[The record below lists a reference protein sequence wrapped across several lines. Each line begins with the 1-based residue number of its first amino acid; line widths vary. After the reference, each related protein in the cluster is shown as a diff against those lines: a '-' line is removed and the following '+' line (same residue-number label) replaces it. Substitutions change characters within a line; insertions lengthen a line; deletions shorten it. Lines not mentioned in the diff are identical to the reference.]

1 MWYKIFGLILSAYL
15 VTNIIIPN
23 ITSGFFIYILNII
36 LWTVISILIIKI
48 SQKGLT
54 KGALSR
60 IGKVLALT
68 QKDLAELTAI
78 SLRTFQR
85 YENDKKLNPIVS
97 ESMIQLTEII
107 RLGFDVFEDR
117 DTFIKWLNTANKALG
132 QRKPIELL
140 KFRTGSDLVRNLLG
154 QIQYGI
160 VA

>member
-1 MWYKIFGLILSAYL
+1 MYQIDQHD
-15 VTNIIIPN
+15 
-23 ITSGFFIYILNII
+23 
-36 LWTVISILIIKI
+36 VIRI

-54 KGALSR
+54 KSALIQ
-60 IGKVLALT
+60 IGKVLALG
-68 QKDLAELTAI
+68 QKDLAEMSAI

-85 YENDKKLNPIVS
+85 YKNDKKLNPIIS
-97 ESMIQLTEII
+97 ENIIKLTEII

-117 DTFIKWLNTANKALG
+117 DTFVKWLNSPNKALG

>member
-1 MWYKIFGLILSAYL
+1 MSTNVSAL
-15 VTNIIIPN
+15 LGDELKNIHIKDP
-23 ITSGFFIYILNII
+23 FD
-36 LWTVISILIIKI
+36 VIRI

-54 KGALSR
+54 KSALIQ
-60 IGKVLALT
+60 IGKILALGN
-68 QKDLAELTAI
+68 KDLAEMSNI

-85 YENDKKLNPIVS
+85 YKNDNKFNPIIS
-97 ESMIQLTEII
+97 ENIIKLTEII

-117 DTFIKWLNTANKALG
+117 DTFVKWLKLPNKALG

-140 KFRTGSDLVRNLLG
+140 KFRTGCDLVRNLLG

>member
-1 MWYKIFGLILSAYL
+1 MSINVSTLLGDELK
-15 VTNIIIPN
+15 NIHIKDP
-23 ITSGFFIYILNII
+23 LD
-36 LWTVISILIIKI
+36 VIRI

-54 KGALSR
+54 KSALIQ
-60 IGKVLALT
+60 IGKVLALG
-68 QKDLAELTAI
+68 QKDLAEMSAI

-85 YENDKKLNPIVS
+85 YKNDKKLNPIIS
-97 ESMIQLTEII
+97 ENIIQLTEII

-117 DTFIKWLNTANKALG
+117 DTFVKWLNSPNKALG

-140 KFRTGSDLVRNLLG
+140 KFRIGSDLVRNLLG

>member
-1 MWYKIFGLILSAYL
+1 MPK
-15 VTNIIIPN
+15 
-23 ITSGFFIYILNII
+23 
-36 LWTVISILIIKI
+36 TVSTLLGNELESIHIKNPLDIIKI
-48 SQKGLT
+48 SQNGLT

-68 QKDLAELTAI
+68 QKDLAELTAT

-140 KFRTGSDLVRNLLG
+140 KFKTGNDLVRNLLG

>member
-1 MWYKIFGLILSAYL
+1 M
-15 VTNIIIPN
+15 
-23 ITSGFFIYILNII
+23 
-36 LWTVISILIIKI
+36 
-48 SQKGLT
+48 
-54 KGALSR
+54 
-60 IGKVLALT
+60 ALT
-68 QKDLAELTAI
+68 QKDLAELTST

>member
-1 MWYKIFGLILSAYL
+1 MPA
-15 VTNIIIPN
+15 
-23 ITSGFFIYILNII
+23 
-36 LWTVISILIIKI
+36 TVSTLLGNELESIHIKNPLDIIKI
-48 SQKGLT
+48 SQNGLT
-54 KGALSR
+54 KGALTR

-68 QKDLAELTAI
+68 QKELAELTST

-117 DTFIKWLNTANKALG
+117 DTFIKWLNTVNKALG
-132 QRKPIELL
+132 QRRPIELL